1 MSILSFGK
9 IVVDL
14 KSSGD
19 IKILEILYK
28 LAKEVVIDLANK
40 DYFFNIKEF
49 KPENKVNETQSLI
62 IGEYYYDINL
72 LIQAINVFKNIKTLK
87 LNKTMFDPKFAKK
100 IKLPHLQYLFLEN
113 LSQI

>member
-14 KSSGD
+14 KSSDD

-28 LAKEVVIDLANK
+28 LAKEVVIDFSKK

-49 KPENKVNETQSLI
+49 KPDNKVNETQSLI
-62 IGEYYYDINL
+62 IGGYYNDINL

-87 LNKTMFDPKFAKK
+87 LNETMFDPKFAKK
-100 IKLPHLQYLFLEN
+100 IELPHLQYLFLEN
-113 LSQI
+113 LS

>member
-14 KSSGD
+14 KSSDD

-28 LAKEVVIDLANK
+28 LAKEVVIDFSKK

-49 KPENKVNETQSLI
+49 KPDNKVNETQSLI
-62 IGEYYYDINL
+62 IEEYYYDINL
-72 LIQAINVFKNIKTLK
+72 LIKAINVFKNIKTLK
-87 LNKTMFDPKFAKK
+87 LNYTIFDPYFVQK
-100 IKLPHLQYLFLEN
+100 IEIPLL
-113 LSQI
+113 